1 MTTMDLPFVV
11 IVFLALA
18 VLLAAGILVAVALP
32 HLKGAVDDERGSRDG
47 DDPRHTSRTRR

>member
-1 MTTMDLPFVV
+1 MPTMDLPFVV

-32 HLKGAVDDERGSRDG
+32 HLKGAVDDERGSRDD